1 MSRYTTFESDHTS
14 HFPGCGCDKRRLFST
29 AYVKGLNQCC
39 VGLRRFNPA
48 TGMFLC
54 LMPFGNERWIHENE
68 LERFVL

>member
-1 MSRYTTFESDHTS
+1 M
-14 HFPGCGCDKRRLFST
+14 DKRHLFST